1 VVYETSLEKFGA
13 VESKNGRLGVVKRPN
28 RRQVRKGQ
36 LRTNQRALKRQLKEA
51 PEHEKARLRT
61 LLDDIKKQ
69 ILVLSRAENQ
79 RKRRKRKR
87 KARDAFY
94 KNPYAF
100 AKSLFTESKSGV
112 LDVPQEE
119 LEEHLKKTYSDSCR
133 DVPLPHMHGIT
144 KPAPPGLAFDMSN
157 LKAKEVREFVR
168 KARTKSAPGMNGLS
182 YKLYKNCPLVL
193 GELTVLLQRAWKE
206 DLIPQDWCLADG
218 IQIPKEKNSV
228 GIGNFRPISLLN
240 VEGKIFFG
248 VIARR
253 MTNFLM
259 DNGLIDTSVQKA
271 GIPGFPGC
279 LEHAQMIWNSIRTAK
294 QDKSEQHV
302 VWLDLANAYG

>member
-1 VVYETSLEKFGA
+1 MYETSLEKFGA

-51 PEHEKARLRT
+51 PEHEKAGLRT

-69 ILVLSRAENQ
+69 ILVLSRAENK
-79 RKRRKRKR
+79 RKRQKRKR

-133 DVPLPHMHGIT
+133 DVPLPHMYGIT

-168 KARTKSAPGMNGLS
+168 KARTNSASGMNGLS

-193 GELTVLLQRAWKE
+193 GELMVLLQRAWKE

-240 VEGKIFFG
+240 VEG
-248 VIARR
+248 
-253 MTNFLM
+253 
-259 DNGLIDTSVQKA
+259 
-271 GIPGFPGC
+271 
-279 LEHAQMIWNSIRTAK
+279 
-294 QDKSEQHV
+294 QDLLWRYRS
-302 VWLDLANAYG
+302 ANDKLPHGQWAY